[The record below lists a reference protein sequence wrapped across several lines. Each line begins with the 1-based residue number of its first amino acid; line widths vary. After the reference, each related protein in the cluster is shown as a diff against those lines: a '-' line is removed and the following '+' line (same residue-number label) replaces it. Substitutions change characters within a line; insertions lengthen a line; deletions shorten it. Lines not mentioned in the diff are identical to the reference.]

1 MNGWEWQTEEEKT
14 RDLEKMRRIRTR
26 TEKERTQCRS
36 GFRSEDQALGETSN
50 TSWLVKINTIT
61 RHHHHEDL
69 TAAVDV
75 LRVISRGSED
85 ARAGGTLGCSV
96 CRVGLLSCV

>member
-69 TAAVDV
+69 TVDV

-85 ARAGGTLGCSV
+85 ARAGGNI
-96 CRVGLLSCV
+96 GL